1 MPTSVASKRRS
12 RYDYAELVRFCPL
25 LMVDLPVSTF
35 LPFSCTVIVTADVGY
50 PHGFVARHVGLVGGH
65 QAGRRAFFAEAEPL
79 CKCRYAAGM
88 LWSGEAPDII
98 ALENM
103 GALSIPQLAGTV
115 WEACDALKKT
125 ATTNCTAVR
134 GTMTQVA
141 FSVKDNLREHKGDP
155 SDDSGDG
162 MFSKA
167 DESTSLSDEGGD
179 LTEADTDDDLSAEEM
194 VTPQL
199 IISVVSDTQLS

>member
-103 GALSIPQLAGTV
+103 GAYS
-115 WEACDALKKT
+115 
-125 ATTNCTAVR
+125 
-134 GTMTQVA
+134 
-141 FSVKDNLREHKGDP
+141 
-155 SDDSGDG
+155 
-162 MFSKA
+162 

-199 IISVVSDTQLS
+199 IIVVSDTQLS